1 MKRTR
6 IYAIIAI
13 AVIAAMC
20 LCSCSKEEMLGTG
33 LGLDEELIERG
44 PDSKDTLS
52 GLFYDD
58 TELAAEFDTTANEL
72 FTIRQFVEGERI
84 VVDGGDTLATEPFR
98 RNLNLEVSFSIAP
111 YKVYVEKDSL
121 LNEVVLTST
130 TASEISE
137 VEDKDDEFCTINK
150 EQSYEFSFNANE
162 TVKADAVW
170 QALRCEVTDTTFA
183 CVSVESVNYDS
194 FVATLNES
202 MSNAD
207 STVYDIDLYFN
218 VELASEK
225 TAWDS
230 TYVVRVPAIRI
241 FKDGEV
247 PEEPDDPEDPDEYET
262 VVENE
267 AYRAAFETAT
277 LSLLTDYQEVSGDL
291 VTYMNDTLEVSRENF
306 AKDLNLQ
313 ALFSTP
319 ERVYVENEAQLTKVS
334 LDFASHEGDI
344 ITRNSDGRFT
354 TATSSLEYNF
364 GFNEGEHVSAETE
377 YQYLSYGDTTFV
389 YSAIQNIR
397 FNRAEV
403 SENTAISNDELQV
416 VNVTLYFNVE
426 VVREDP
432 QDRGRETTAP
442 EIYEVAVPYER
453 ALRKELPEDMIEGR
467 RAENVVREIVD
478 ANSERISWTEVETWT
493 VSGEKTRTISFV
505 LYRHFSEP
513 AMQTV
518 YTANDQ
524 YNTVSNGSSFVRE
537 SESINGNWTVTTRH
551 MQYTSTA
558 NNGVDPFNNV
568 YAYDFQKAVYTDE
581 YYTLTFDYADW
592 TINEGAS
599 TLTATGQETINGVVY
614 NVTNYVNNINTVY
627 AVSGDRYDANASAEA
642 RIYVEKPIEKI
653 IPDEWGKIIGAGI
666 SAVPT
671 DPNGTSAQ
679 KCLTIR
685 TDKGAVAVPFSMNA
699 DMPSVSSIL
708 SGYFVEGNF
717 GAEYNSGYYTNA
729 NNHGSYDLGKWAPAI
744 AKDEAD
750 RISYFNGNTK
760 VRVIRHSTLS
770 MWDWRGG
777 NLSTIIDG
785 YVFSVS
791 DSGVLTITVNGNVV
805 MQIR

>member
-627 AVSGDRYDANASAEA
+627 TVSTNDRYDAAASADA
-642 RIYVEKPIEKI
+642 RILVEKPTEKI

-666 SAVPT
+666 SAVPA
-671 DPNGTSAQ
+671 DDLKGSYAR
-679 KCLTIR
+679 KCFTLR
-685 TDKGAVAVPFSMNA
+685 TEKGAVAIVFDME
-699 DMPSVSSIL
+699 DEMPSVSNII
-708 SGYFVEGNF
+708 SGNFVEGSF
-717 GAEYNSGYYTNA
+717 GSEYNSAYWNGSQWNPAAAEDWSDRLAWLANGEVRRNLRHTTLAVWGWRDGNYSTVVEGYT
-729 NNHGSYDLGKWAPAI
+729 
-744 AKDEAD
+744 
-750 RISYFNGNTK
+750 F
-760 VRVIRHSTLS
+760 STS
-770 MWDWRGG
+770 ND
-777 NLSTIIDG
+777 
-785 YVFSVS
+785 
-791 DSGVLTITVNGNVV
+791 GVLTVSYGGEVIL
-805 MQIR
+805 QLR

>member
-33 LGLDEELIERG
+33 LGLDEELIEKG
-44 PDSKDTLS
+44 PDSTEDTLS

-58 TELAAEFDTTANEL
+58 TELAAEFDTTANQL

-537 SESINGNWTVTTRH
+537 SESINGNWTVTTRY

-627 AVSGDRYDANASAEA
+627 TVSTNDRYDAAASADA
-642 RIYVEKPIEKI
+642 RILVEKPTEKI

-666 SAVPT
+666 SAVPA
-671 DPNGTSAQ
+671 DDLKGSYAR
-679 KCLTIR
+679 KCFTLR
-685 TDKGAVAVPFSMNA
+685 TEKGAVAIVFDME
-699 DMPSVSSIL
+699 DEMPSVSNII
-708 SGYFVEGNF
+708 SGNFVEGSF
-717 GAEYNSGYYTNA
+717 GSEYNSAYWNGSQWNPAAAEDWSDRLAWLANGEVRRNLRHTTLAVWGWRDGNYSTVVEGYT
-729 NNHGSYDLGKWAPAI
+729 
-744 AKDEAD
+744 
-750 RISYFNGNTK
+750 F
-760 VRVIRHSTLS
+760 STS
-770 MWDWRGG
+770 ND
-777 NLSTIIDG
+777 
-785 YVFSVS
+785 
-791 DSGVLTITVNGNVV
+791 GVLTVSYGGEVIL
-805 MQIR
+805 QLR